1 VGRYLLKRLAMTFL
15 VVIVVMVFLSVLV
28 HLVPGDPAKI
38 ILGPRATESLVAT
51 VRDEM
56 GLDNPVHVQVWDFVT
71 GALQGDL
78 GRDFLSRVPVSELVL
93 EALPHTIVLAVAAI
107 GLAALLG
114 IPLGVYAATKP
125 NSLLDRVTAVVS
137 VSLITMPYYIAGLF
151 LLLLFSLK
159 WRVFPAVGAGSFS
172 DPLDYL
178 RHLALPVAALA
189 LTWVGYIARLVRTSM
204 LEVLGANYIR
214 TARAFGLRER
224 VVFYKYALKN
234 AVIPTVAVVSVGLGE
249 LMGGAVFVEVIFS
262 RPGLGRLAVE
272 AIGTRNFPVLQ
283 GTVLVIALA
292 YVLTNLVAD
301 LSYRFLDPR
310 IRVEETPAA

>member
-1 VGRYLLKRLAMTFL
+1 MAGYLLKRLTMTFL
-15 VVIVVMVFLSVLV
+15 VVLVVMVFLSVIV

-51 VRDEM
+51 VREEM

-78 GRDFLSRVPVSELVL
+78 GKDFLSRVPVSELIL
-93 EALPHTIVLAVAAI
+93 EALPHTIVLAVTAI

-125 NSLLDRVTAVVS
+125 NSLLDRVTALVS

-151 LLLLFSLK
+151 LLLLFSLH
-159 WRVFPAVGAGSFS
+159 WRIFPAVGAGSFS

-178 RHLALPVAALA
+178 RHLALPAAALA

-272 AIGTRNFPVLQ
+272 AIATRNFPILQ
-283 GTVLVIALA
+283 GSVLVIALA
-292 YVLTNLVAD
+292 YILTNLIAD

-310 IRVEETPAA
+310 IRVEDAPAA

>member
-1 VGRYLLKRLAMTFL
+1 VARYLLKRLTMTFL
-15 VVIVVMVFLSVLV
+15 VVLLVMVFLSVLV
-28 HLVPGDPAKI
+28 HVVPGDPAKI

-51 VRDEM
+51 VREEM

-78 GRDFLSRVPVSELVL
+78 GKDFLSRVPVSELVL
-93 EALPHTIVLAVAAI
+93 EAMPHTIVLAVTAI

-114 IPLGVYAATKP
+114 IPLGVYAATRP
-125 NSLLDRVTAVVS
+125 NSLLDRVTALVS

-151 LLLLFSLK
+151 LLLLFSLH

-178 RHLALPVAALA
+178 RHLALPAAALA

-272 AIGTRNFPVLQ
+272 AIATRNFPILQ

-292 YVLTNLVAD
+292 YILTNLIAD

-310 IRVEETPAA
+310 IRVEDAPAA

>member
-1 VGRYLLKRLAMTFL
+1 VAGYLLKRLTMTFL
-15 VVIVVMVFLSVLV
+15 VVLVVMVFLSVIV

-51 VRDEM
+51 VREEM
-56 GLDNPVHVQVWDFVT
+56 GLDNPVRVQVWDFVS
-71 GALQGDL
+71 GAIQGDL
-78 GRDFLSRVPVSELVL
+78 GKDFLSRVPVSELIL
-93 EALPHTIVLAVAAI
+93 EALPHTVVLAVTAI

-125 NSLLDRVTAVVS
+125 NSLLDRVTALVS

-151 LLLLFSLK
+151 LLLLFSLH

-178 RHLALPVAALA
+178 RHLALPAAALA

-272 AIGTRNFPVLQ
+272 AIATRNFPILQ

-292 YVLTNLVAD
+292 YILTNLIAD

-310 IRVEETPAA
+310 IRVEDAPAA